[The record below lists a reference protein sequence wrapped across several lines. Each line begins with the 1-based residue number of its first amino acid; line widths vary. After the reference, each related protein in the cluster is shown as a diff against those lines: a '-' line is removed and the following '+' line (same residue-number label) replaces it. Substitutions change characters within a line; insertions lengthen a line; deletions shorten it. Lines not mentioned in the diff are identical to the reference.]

1 MENDVNHS
9 NKYIN
14 LTKYKEIKTNSNKF
28 EPMLPNVKNLTNVNK
43 KWCKATHTAA
53 ECGTA
58 QLS

>member
-28 EPMLPNVKNLTNVNK
+28 EPMLPNVKKFNK
-43 KWCKATHTAA
+43 CKQKM
-53 ECGTA
+53 A
-58 QLS
+58 QSDTYGR